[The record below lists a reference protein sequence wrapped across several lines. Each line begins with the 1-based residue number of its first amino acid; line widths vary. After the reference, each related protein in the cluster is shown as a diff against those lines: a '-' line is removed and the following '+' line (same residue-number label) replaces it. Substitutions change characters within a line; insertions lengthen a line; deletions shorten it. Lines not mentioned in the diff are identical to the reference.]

1 MGGRGIRP
9 LVGQSRPRVLEVPL
23 PPPHARPKSPKP
35 LPLTMQAVV
44 FGLGLGYLH
53 SRYSS
58 IFGRKRRGY
67 QRIGEAQRDL

>member
-1 MGGRGIRP
+1 MGGEEDDEAG
-9 LVGQSRPRVLEVPL
+9 LGEVQGGKVPL

>member
-1 MGGRGIRP
+1 
-9 LVGQSRPRVLEVPL
+9 
-23 PPPHARPKSPKP
+23 
-35 LPLTMQAVV
+35 MQAVV